1 MRIKKVKLILE
12 KDKDFEVDIIKDT
25 EDVYN
30 FLTDKI
36 RLDKEPEEVACML
49 SLDNKLNIISCCDIS
64 RGDLNTSIVNPREV
78 FKRALVSNAKSIIVA
93 HNHPSGDS
101 TPSLQDKILT
111 SELQKAGK
119 MLGITLIDHIIV
131 GNKEYYSFY
140 ENNPELID
148 EEKANK
154 FYEKHHKRYRSDD
167 YGRSM

>member
-1 MRIKKVKLILE
+1 MLIKKVKLIME
-12 KDKDFEVDIIKDT
+12 KEKEFEIDIMKDT
-25 EDVYN
+25 EDVFN

-36 RLDKEPEEVACML
+36 KLDKEPEEVAYML
-49 SLDNKLNIISCCDIS
+49 ALDSKLNIISCCDIS

-101 TPSLQDKILT
+101 TPSLQDKVLT
-111 SELQKAGK
+111 SELKKAGK
-119 MLGITLIDHIIV
+119 ILGISLIDHIIV

-140 ENNPELID
+140 ENNPDLIE

-154 FYEKHHKRYRSDD
+154 FYEKHHRRYRSDE
-167 YGRSM
+167 YERSM

>member
-1 MRIKKVKLILE
+1 MKIKKVKLILE
-12 KDKDFEVDIIKDT
+12 KEKEFEIDIMKDT

-30 FLTDKI
+30 FLVEKV
-36 RLDKEPEEVACML
+36 RLDREPEEVAYML
-49 SLDNKLNIISCCDIS
+49 SLDNKLNITSCCDIS
-64 RGDLNTSIVNPREV
+64 RGDLNSSIVNPREV

-93 HNHPSGDS
+93 HNHTSGDS
-101 TPSLQDKILT
+101 SPSIQDKILT
-111 SELQKAGK
+111 SELKKAGK
-119 MLGITLIDHIIV
+119 ILGINLIDHIIV

-148 EEKANK
+148 EDKASK